1 MNPLNG
7 NVGKVDEVAE
17 LLEENGYTV
26 EATRAFLERR
36 NEHPVYGETA
46 TEAVQGLL
54 EDDDTSFSINMDVYP
69 EGVTDKKGKVTIFYT
84 PEKDYFDVQSVR
96 PSNEIE
102 DTQGLEH
109 LAQTR
114 PEQLGSENNRI
125 VLNQIPE
132 DAIFEMDRVD
142 ATIEILLMDA
152 GYRVQ
157 VGNNYVD
164 NPAVKDFP

>member
-7 NVGKVDEVAE
+7 NVGKVDEAAE

-26 EATRAFLERR
+26 DNTWAFLERR

-69 EGVTDKKGKVTIFYT
+69 DGVTDRKGEVKISYS
-84 PEKDYFDVQSVR
+84 PEKDYFSVQSVR
-96 PSNEIE
+96 PSNEVE
-102 DTQGLEH
+102 DTQGLKH
-109 LAQTR
+109 LAQTS

-125 VLNQIPE
+125 ILNQIPE

-142 ATIEILLMDA
+142 AAVERLLTDA

-164 NPAVKDFP
+164 NPAVKEFP